1 MGALIEFVDVSYAY
15 PNGNEALRNV
25 SLAINRGESV
35 AIMGENGAG
44 KTTMAKL
51 MLGLLR
57 PTTGKVLIDGI
68 DTRKTTTAR
77 IARKIG
83 YIFQNP
89 LYQLFS
95 DTVEKEVGL
104 GPRASGMDEKAV
116 SERVGSTLREMG
128 LDHLRGMPP
137 LSLSEGERKRV
148 AIASVLSM
156 DPLAL
161 IIDEPTLGQDEIERL
176 RLIQIL
182 RRQLEKGKSVV
193 IISHDVDFAYEVAE
207 RFVVMKGGRVLGDLR
222 KSELLDNREM
232 LAEANL
238 VMPQLLEIAE
248 MLKRNGMLRNNPV
261 RDLRELAEAII
272 TSVRGGVM

>member
-1 MGALIEFVDVSYAY
+1 MGTLIEFVDVSYTY

-176 RLIQIL
+176 RLMQLL
-182 RRQLEKGKSVV
+182 RGQLEKGKSVV
-193 IISHDVDFAYEVAE
+193 IISHDVDFVYEVAE
-207 RFVVMKGGRVLGDLR
+207 RFVIMKGGRVLGDLR

-232 LAEANL
+232 LAKANL

>member
-1 MGALIEFVDVSYAY
+1 LIEFEGVNYAY
-15 PNGNEALRNV
+15 PNGNEALKDV
-25 SLAINRGESV
+25 SLKINRGESV

-57 PTTGKVLIDGI
+57 PTKGRVLIDGV
-68 DTRKTTTAR
+68 DTRDSTTAK
-77 IARKIG
+77 IARKVG

-95 DTVEKEVGL
+95 DSVEKEVAL
-104 GPRASGMDEKAV
+104 GPRALGMDEKAV
-116 SERVGSTLREMG
+116 SERVSATLCEMG
-128 LDHLRGMPP
+128 LERLKEMPP

-156 DPLAL
+156 DPQAL
-161 IIDEPTLGQDEIERL
+161 IIDEPTLGQDEVERV
-176 RLIQIL
+176 RLIQIM
-182 RRQLEKGKSVV
+182 RRLLEKGKSVI

-207 RFVVMKGGRVLGDLR
+207 RFIIMKKGKVLGILR
-222 KSELLDNREM
+222 KDELLGNREM
-232 LAEANL
+232 LEKANL

-248 MLKRNGMLRNNPV
+248 MLKRNGMLENNPI
-261 RDLRELAEAII
+261 RDVRELATAII
-272 TSVRGGVM
+272 SAKRGGLR

>member
-1 MGALIEFVDVSYAY
+1 MGTLIEFIDVCYTY
-15 PNGNEALRNV
+15 PNGNEALRDVN
-25 SLAINRGESV
+25 LKINLGESV

-51 MLGLLR
+51 MLGLIR
-57 PTTGKVLIDGI
+57 PTSGRVLVDGI
-68 DTRKTTTAR
+68 DTRKTTTAK

-95 DTVEKEVGL
+95 DTVEKEVSL
-104 GPRASGMDEKAV
+104 GPKASGMGEKAV
-116 SERVGSTLREMG
+116 SERVDSVLREMG
-128 LDHLRGMPP
+128 LEHLRGLPP

-176 RLIQIL
+176 RLMQIL
-182 RRQLEKGKSVV
+182 RGQLNKGKSVI
-193 IISHDVDFAYEVAE
+193 IISHDVDFAYDVAE
-207 RFVVMKGGRVLGDLR
+207 RFIIMKSGRIIGDLTKR
-222 KSELLDNREM
+222 DLLEKRET

-248 MLKRNGMLRNNPV
+248 MMKRNGILRNNPV
-261 RDLRELAEAII
+261 RELRELAEAII
-272 TSVRGGVM
+272 SSVRDGLR

>member
-1 MGALIEFVDVSYAY
+1 MGTLIEFVEVSYTY

-176 RLIQIL
+176 RLMQLL
-182 RRQLEKGKSVV
+182 RGQLEKGKSVV
-193 IISHDVDFAYEVAE
+193 IISHDVDFVYEVAE
-207 RFVVMKGGRVLGDLR
+207 RFVIMKGGRVLGDLR

-232 LAEANL
+232 LAKANL

>member
-1 MGALIEFVDVSYAY
+1 MGTLIEFVEVSYTY

-176 RLIQIL
+176 RLMQLL
-182 RRQLEKGKSVV
+182 RGQLEKGKSVV
-193 IISHDVDFAYEVAE
+193 IISHDVDFVYEVAE
-207 RFVVMKGGRVLGDLR
+207 RFVIMKGGRVLGDLR

>member
-1 MGALIEFVDVSYAY
+1 MCTLIEFVDVGYTY
-15 PNGNEALRNV
+15 PNGNEALRDV
-25 SLAINRGESV
+25 TLAINRSESV

-51 MLGLLR
+51 MLGLLH

-68 DTRKTTTAR
+68 DTRKTTTAK
-77 IARKIG
+77 IAKKIG

-95 DTVEKEVGL
+95 DTVEKEVAL
-104 GPRASGMDEKAV
+104 GPKASGMDEKAV
-116 SERVGSTLREMG
+116 SDRVGSVLREMA
-128 LDHLRGMPP
+128 LEHLSNMPP

-176 RLIQIL
+176 RLMQIL
-182 RRQLEKGKSVV
+182 RGQLSKGKSVI

-207 RFVVMKGGRVLGDLR
+207 RFIIMKGGRVLGDLT
-222 KSELLDNREM
+222 KSELLDNREL

-238 VMPQLLEIAE
+238 AMPQLLEITE
-248 MLKRNGMLRNNPV
+248 MLKRNGLLRNNPV
-261 RDLRELAEAII
+261 RELGELAEAII
-272 TSVRGGVM
+272 SALRGGVK

>member
-1 MGALIEFVDVSYAY
+1 MGTLIEFVDVSYTY

-176 RLIQIL
+176 RLMQLL
-182 RRQLEKGKSVV
+182 RGQLEKGKSVV
-193 IISHDVDFAYEVAE
+193 IISHDVDFVYEVAE
-207 RFVVMKGGRVLGDLR
+207 RFVIMKGGRVLGDLR